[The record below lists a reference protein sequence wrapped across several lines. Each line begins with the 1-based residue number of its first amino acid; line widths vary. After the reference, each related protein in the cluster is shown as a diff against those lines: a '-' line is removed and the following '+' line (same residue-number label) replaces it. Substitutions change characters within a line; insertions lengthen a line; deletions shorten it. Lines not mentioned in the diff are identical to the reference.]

1 MSRNQ
6 IARCPDCG
14 GRISFKKFV
23 LLNNFS
29 ATNCAICNSRIEIS
43 NRDKN
48 AILAG
53 ISGCLSAASIVLG
66 AYMGEKNFQ
75 SWFGGFSAGVG
86 FSAILVLGICM
97 YAYRHSELNRIY
109 RT

>member
-1 MSRNQ
+1 MSKTQ
-6 IARCPDCG
+6 TASCPGCG

-29 ATNCAICNSRIEIS
+29 ATNCEDCNTRIEIS

-53 ISGCLSAASIVLG
+53 ISGCVSAASIVLG
-66 AYMGEKNFQ
+66 PYIGDKIFDAWGT
-75 SWFGGFSAGVG
+75 GLLTGVG
-86 FSAILVLGICM
+86 FSAILILLICR
-97 YAYRHSELNRIY
+97 YAYRHSELNSICRS
-109 RT
+109 